1 MNTSRRRPQKKALK
15 YVTTRQS
22 QLAKD
27 RAVAN
32 DPMDRAWYDR
42 LIDELRYVQIILEHD
57 DKLHD

>member
-1 MNTSRRRPQKKALK
+1 MNTSHRRPQKKALK
-15 YVTTRQS
+15 YVKTRQS

>member
-22 QLAKD
+22 QLERD

>member
-15 YVTTRQS
+15 YVKTRQS

-27 RAVAN
+27 RAVAS
-32 DPMDRAWYDR
+32 DPMDQAWYDR
-42 LIDELRYVQIILEHD
+42 LMDELRYVQIILEHD

>member
-22 QLAKD
+22 QLAQD

-42 LIDELRYVQIILEHD
+42 LMDELRYVQIILEHD

>member
-1 MNTSRRRPQKKALK
+1 MSTSQRRKRKKALQ
-15 YVTTRQS
+15 YVKTRQS

-27 RAVAN
+27 KAVAS

-42 LIDELRYVQIILEHD
+42 LIDELRYVQIVIEHD

>member
-15 YVTTRQS
+15 YVKTRQS

-27 RAVAN
+27 RAVAS
-32 DPMDRAWYDR
+32 DPMDKAWYDR
-42 LIDELRYVQIILEHD
+42 LMDELRYVEIILEHD

>member
-15 YVTTRQS
+15 YVKTRQS

-27 RAVAN
+27 RAVAS
-32 DPMDRAWYDR
+32 DPMDQAWYDR
-42 LIDELRYVQIILEHD
+42 LMDELRYVEIILEHD

>member
-42 LIDELRYVQIILEHD
+42 LMDELRYVQIILEHD

>member
-22 QLAKD
+22 QLARD

-42 LIDELRYVQIILEHD
+42 LMDELRYVQIILEHD

>member
-22 QLAKD
+22 QLARD

>member
-22 QLAKD
+22 QLVKD

-42 LIDELRYVQIILEHD
+42 LMDELRYVQIILEHD